1 MTQVLIV
8 DDEPIIVNSIHQ
20 LLSETERMDLTLHRA
35 YNVYEALDCLQRMRI
50 DIVISDIRMPGV
62 TGIELQDRIVR
73 SWPRCKVIFLTGYN
87 DFDYARQ
94 AIRSGGIVDYVLK
107 NEDDQVLIDAVRKAL
122 EQLEQ
127 VESREKYMAEL
138 KSELYVQQSSLR
150 SAVLLNQ
157 MLDPLVAGGDRSDL
171 FTGAGIALTA
181 DKPALLVVARIDEWK
196 DGTDEADRSLLLYA
210 CQNVAEEYLRPSADF
225 VSLVFDANRLLWFIQ
240 PGGEGGET
248 PWSAA
253 DRPEEEVWANLRS
266 RLYGVMEVVQDT
278 CRRMLRLSVSFAIGR
293 APVPWNGMS
302 APFRHLNALLGEDT
316 EGARSL
322 LIQDSDTIRPQA
334 APSDSTATRE
344 VPGQQGTAKLAS
356 DARLGQEQGTGTTIC
371 QDQSEEAQQH
381 RLVVRLNGYIQDH
394 LHGDLSLTRLSEV
407 VHHSPTYLSR
417 LYKRMTGRMLSD
429 YITDERMERARSLLA
444 EPALRI
450 QDVASR
456 IGYEAAPQF
465 NRSFKK
471 RYKMTPQEYRDRLLY
486 GE

>member
-35 YNVYEALDCLQRMRI
+35 YNVYEALDCLQRVRI
-50 DIVISDIRMPGV
+50 DIVISDIRMPGM

-73 SWPRCKVIFLTGYN
+73 SWPRCKIIFLTGYN

-127 VESREKYMAEL
+127 VESRDKYMAEL
-138 KSELYVQQSSLR
+138 KSKLYVQQSSLR
-150 SAVLLNQ
+150 SAVLLSQ
-157 MLDPLVAGGDRSDL
+157 MLDPLVEGGDRSDL
-171 FTGAGIALTA
+171 FKGAGIALTA
-181 DKPALLVVARIDEWK
+181 DKPALLVVGRIDEWK
-196 DGTDEADRSLLLYA
+196 EGTDEADRSLLLYA

-225 VSLVFDANRLLWFIQ
+225 VSLVFDSSRLLWFIQ
-240 PGGEGGET
+240 PGGEGGDT
-248 PWSAA
+248 TWSTA

-266 RLYGVMEVVQDT
+266 RMYGVMEVVQDT

-302 APFRHLNALLGEDT
+302 APFRHLNALLGEDR

-322 LIQDSDTIRPQA
+322 LIQDSAHMPGAGQGGA
-334 APSDSTATRE
+334 A
-344 VPGQQGTAKLAS
+344 
-356 DARLGQEQGTGTTIC
+356 C

-429 YITDERMERARSLLA
+429 YITDERMERARTLLA

>member
-20 LLSETERMDLTLHRA
+20 LLSETERMDLTLHCA
-35 YNVYEALDCLQRMRI
+35 YNVYEALDCLQRVRI
-50 DIVISDIRMPGV
+50 DIVISDIRMPGM

-73 SWPRCKVIFLTGYN
+73 SWPRCKIIFLTGYN

-138 KSELYVQQSSLR
+138 KSKLYVQQSSLR
-150 SAVLLNQ
+150 SAVLLSQ

-171 FTGAGIALTA
+171 FAGAGIALTA
-181 DKPALLVVARIDEWK
+181 DKPALLVVGRIDDWK
-196 DGTDEADRSLLLYA
+196 EGTDEADHPLLLYA
-210 CQNVAEEYLRPSADF
+210 CQNIAEEYLRPSAVF
-225 VSLVFDANRLLWFIQ
+225 VSLVFDSNRLLWFIQ

-248 PWSAA
+248 PWSMA
-253 DRPEEEVWANLRS
+253 DRPAEEVWDNLKS

-302 APFRHLNALLGEDT
+302 ASFRHLNGLLGEDRKD
-316 EGARSL
+316 ARSL
-322 LIQDSDTIRPQA
+322 LIQDGEHI
-334 APSDSTATRE
+334 
-344 VPGQQGTAKLAS
+344 PGNGQGAGTA
-356 DARLGQEQGTGTTIC
+356 C

-429 YITDERMERARSLLA
+429 YITDERMERARTLLA